1 MVQASLDG
9 SSRTLPLAQ
18 TTDESD
24 LDLLH
29 SPRGPTQIIPERS
42 PASWNWEFESTAVA
56 GGECRCLCGCFQGGN
71 ISNHLTPSHR
81 LLLAQI
87 QVGFRKVKQYR
98 DLMETNYE
106 LSTLALT
113 DP

>member
-1 MVQASLDG
+1 MQSK
-9 SSRTLPLAQ
+9 TLPLAQ
-18 TTDESD
+18 TDEAD

-56 GGECRCLCGCFQGGN
+56 LESADAYVVASREATSQ
-71 ISNHLTPSHR
+71 NHLTPSHR

-87 QVGFRKVKQYR
+87 QVGFRG
-98 DLMETNYE
+98 
-106 LSTLALT
+106 
-113 DP
+113 